1 MSDVASIRFRNT
13 ERLLDEFIA
22 SRSGVEEVRG
32 IETQFA
38 LQLGITKNYWS
49 ALKTGKRQIG
59 SILARQF
66 EVHFQKPSGWLDQ
79 VKPVV
84 ARVTPQ
90 NDEEWFA
97 VGLLLSA
104 YRAAPEMT
112 KTALLEMVEHALLS
126 NVNSTRQVLPPS
138 RPRKKIIHKALAP

>member
-1 MSDVASIRFRNT
+1 MSDVASTRFRNT
-13 ERLLDEFIA
+13 QRLLDEFIS

-38 LQLGITKNYWS
+38 LHLGISKNYWS

-59 SILARQF
+59 AILARQF
-66 EVHFQKPSGWLDQ
+66 EARAEKPVGWLDQ
-79 VKPVV
+79 AKPSV
-84 ARVTPQ
+84 ARITPQ

-104 YRAAPEMT
+104 YRAAPETT
-112 KTALLEMVEHALLS
+112 KATLVELVEHALQS
-126 NVNSTRQVLPPS
+126 SSATS
-138 RPRKKIIHKALAP
+138 AKPRKK